1 MLQNTVLIIEAIILF
16 LIIKRQNK
24 MSQEF
29 EQLKNDI
36 IEINGI
42 VVNVGEDVTTL
53 QTTIDNLLQQGQGAT
68 PEQIAELQVM
78 VTGIK
83 SSLQSIDEK
92 TVNPTP
98 PVVEEGEQS

>member
-1 MLQNTVLIIEAIILF
+1 MLLNTVLIIEAIILF

-83 SSLQSIDEK
+83 SSLQSIDGK